1 MNVKTTTAM
10 PAESETRLMGGDQFK
25 KKTMSHRNQTHD
37 NFLVRQLQDDSPE
50 QKKDPPLEFATLS
63 YILHH
68 LRGPNWQKMI
78 NWKRLL
84 HSEQNHKV
92 STIDFWLSKSII
104 SIKNA

>member
-1 MNVKTTTAM
+1 MKTTTAM

-50 QKKDPPLEFATLS
+50 QKKDPPLESATLS

-78 NWKRLL
+78 PLL
-84 HSEQNHKV
+84 GDLYLSHKLLW
-92 STIDFWLSKSII
+92 SFEIYFKMNFDRKS
-104 SIKNA
+104 SFNR

>member
-1 MNVKTTTAM
+1 
-10 PAESETRLMGGDQFK
+10 
-25 KKTMSHRNQTHD
+25 MSHRNQTHD

-104 SIKNA
+104 SLQNA